1 MDVALAPAGSVVA
14 RDKLQVPDGDG
25 ASPLRLQAASEARL
39 ALVDAVGAR
48 RLAAG
53 AADAGR
59 LVAWLSLDP
68 EDADPVR
75 LWRCVIA
82 ALRVI
87 RPGFGAEA
95 EKILAAGPG
104 TLAAVVV
111 PLVAAEAATL
121 SDPLMMVLDR
131 FAGLGE
137 RADEALPSLAV
148 WLEHAAEGALL
159 AVADAPPEA
168 AAALCAAA
176 GANATIHATGSDP
189 VEIHAQGVRSSS
201 AGSDPVEPLRRTP
214 GTPAA
219 RFDAALAAGE
229 PATAAAIVAAVWPA
243 TLARGEQATV
253 AAWLRDLPAHAAAAE
268 PDLWVVRL
276 WATLERGALAAA
288 ERQLSA
294 AAQIAPAIRARGH
307 LLYAAD
313 ALQRGDLEA
322 LALRIDTASRDD
334 PADGFWHTADALLR
348 AHEAFW
354 RNHPRV
360 AHRHFARAAGL
371 AHIHNNRYA
380 LTAALGYLALLA
392 TEGGDFDA
400 ARRRLGRLE
409 DLRDADPAVGEHPV
423 AIGGA
428 LAEGRLL
435 ELSGAFESAVAP
447 LNRAAA
453 LAARGGSRFERA
465 EPRLRLG
472 AVHRACQRPERAD
485 ALEAEALEILAA
497 CPERGRLA
505 GPAAAIAPAAP
516 RRGVLSPS
524 ERAVLR
530 LLPSELNQ
538 REIGAELFLSVN
550 TVKTH
555 CRNIYTK
562 LNAQS
567 REEAVARAHDLG
579 LL

>member
-14 RDKLQVPDGDG
+14 PTKLHVPHGDG
-25 ASPLRLQAASEARL
+25 ASPLRPRAARTASL
-39 ALVDAVGAR
+39 ALVDALSAR
-48 RLAAG
+48 GLAAW
-53 AADAGR
+53 AAEEGR
-59 LVAWLSLDP
+59 IVAWLSLDP

-75 LWRCVIA
+75 LWRCLIA
-82 ALRVI
+82 AVREA
-87 RPGFGAEA
+87 RPRFGLDAEA
-95 EKILAAGPG
+95 ILSAGPDALHG
-104 TLAAVVV
+104 AVV
-111 PLVAAEAATL
+111 PLVAAEAAML
-121 SDPLMMVLDR
+121 GDPLVLVLDR
-131 FAGLGE
+131 FTALGE
-137 RADEALPSLAV
+137 RTEQALPSLGV
-148 WLEHAAEGALL
+148 WLDCAPEGSLL
-159 AVADAPPEA
+159 VVADAPPQA
-168 AAALCAAA
+168 AATLRAAA
-176 GANATIHATGSDP
+176 GDGAMAALADP
-189 VEIHAQGVRSSS
+189 SSS
-201 AGSDPVEPLRRTP
+201 AGTVRAAAARTA
-214 GTPAA
+214 GTPSA
-219 RFDAALAAGE
+219 RFDAALAAGQ
-229 PATAAAIVAAVWPA
+229 PAMAAAIVAAVWPS

-253 AAWLRDLPAHAAAAE
+253 LAWLHDLPPRAAEAE
-268 PDLWVVRL
+268 PDLWLVRL

-288 ERQLSA
+288 ERQLA
-294 AAQIAPAIRARGH
+294 APDVSPAIRSRGH
-307 LLYAAD
+307 LVHAAD
-313 ALQRGDLEA
+313 ALKRGDLEA
-322 LALRIDTASRDD
+322 LATRTDAAGASD
-334 PADGFWHTADALLR
+334 PAEGFWHTTDALLR

-354 RNHPRV
+354 RGHPRV

-371 AHIHNNRYA
+371 AHIHSDRYA

-392 TEGGDFDA
+392 TEGGDDDA

-435 ELSGAFESAVAP
+435 ELAGACESAVAP
-447 LNRAAA
+447 LNRAVV
-453 LAARGGSRFERA
+453 LAQRGGSRFERA

-472 AVHRACQRPERAD
+472 AVHRACQRDELAD
-485 ALEAEALEILAA
+485 ILDAEALDILAA
-497 CPERGRLA
+497 CPEHGRLA

-516 RRGVLSPS
+516 RRHALSPS

-530 LLPSELNQ
+530 LLPSGLNQ

-562 LNAQS
+562 LHAQS